1 MKNNGMKIGLWNGIR
16 FKRNNMKLLETY
28 VYEYTAM
35 YKFIY
40 PFNTTGYIWK
50 PEYSLTESN
59 TPTLHYLFNKVRKK
73 ST

>member
-1 MKNNGMKIGLWNGIR
+1 MR
-16 FKRNNMKLLETY
+16 LLELY
-28 VYEYTAM
+28 VYECTTM

-59 TPTLHYLFNKVRKK
+59 TPTLHYLFNKVRMKV
-73 ST
+73 